1 MIRCR
6 EIAMTDLEDVT
17 DLLARGFADRSR
29 DYWMDE
35 LRCMSVR
42 ETREAFPR
50 FGYTIVIGLRSPQP
64 ARSSCT
70 SPCRAEALPRLWS
83 NSS

>member
-1 MIRCR
+1 MA
-6 EIAMTDLEDVT
+6 ELDDVA
-17 DLLARGFADRSR
+17 DLLARGFAGRSR
-29 DYWMDE
+29 NYWMDGP
-35 LRCMSVR
+35 RRMSVR
-42 ETREAFPR
+42 ETPEAFPR